1 MLELAKWYLLI
12 GVCMSIYVFLGFLL
26 VRHRIE
32 NPVSF
37 SDCVTTAGVSVFLW
51 PVCFISIVMEWGSM
65 AHLVT
70 ERPFPFSSSSLEEA
84 IDRNQE
90 EKNEDKN
97 QEDKKEDEDLD
108 EDLFNPIA
116 FGSRGSQNA
125 ALEKEREEFID
136 DPVLS
141 SFLRE
146 RAAFIRGA
154 VRKPGAYPVGEGTS
168 LDSIVSAAGGL
179 SLEANV
185 NNIEITSKGLHGV
198 TRKKID
204 TAIER
209 PADVMVG
216 PGDAVR
222 VMQRFQKIKDNS
234 VQIMGEV
241 NQGQALLR
249 SNARPNED
257 IWISGCLGD
266 AALVLAHQQQ
276 RIKLQPVEVEQCL
289 PALLTPTPRI
299 KLGQQLINY
308 ANSAI
313 DISDGLLADLGHIL
327 DCSDV
332 GAIINIDAIPCSGI
346 LQNYLPHPD
355 VINCLLAGGDDY
367 ELCFTASTINRL
379 EIERLSSELSLP
391 LTRIGKTTAI
401 KGLKVLDSDGSELTQ
416 ENKGYEHFY
425 T

>member
-1 MLELAKWYLLI
+1 MIQFHVFFDLPNPYNPAVLTEFEIIRHYFCQASPTAELGVGDDAAIIALPLGKELVVSTDTLVSGQHFFADADPLKLGHKSLAVNLSDMAAMGATPRWAMLAITLPKQLIKENNQWISEFSKGFYKLAQEYQVALI
-12 GVCMSIYVFLGFLL
+12 GG
-26 VRHRIE
+26 
-32 NPVSF
+32 
-37 SDCVTTAGVSVFLW
+37 DTTSGPL
-51 PVCFISIVMEWGSM
+51 
-65 AHLVT
+65 
-70 ERPFPFSSSSLEEA
+70 
-84 IDRNQE
+84 
-90 EKNEDKN
+90 
-97 QEDKKEDEDLD
+97 
-108 EDLFNPIA
+108 
-116 FGSRGSQNA
+116 
-125 ALEKEREEFID
+125 
-136 DPVLS
+136 
-141 SFLRE
+141 
-146 RAAFIRGA
+146 
-154 VRKPGAYPVGEGTS
+154 
-168 LDSIVSAAGGL
+168 
-179 SLEANV
+179 
-185 NNIEITSKGLHGV
+185 NIC
-198 TRKKID
+198 
-204 TAIER
+204 
-209 PADVMVG
+209 
-216 PGDAVR
+216 
-222 VMQRFQKIKDNS
+222 

-276 RIKLQPVEVEQCL
+276 RIKLQSVEVEQCL

-299 KLGQQLINY
+299 ELGQQLINY

-332 GAIINIDAIPCSGI
+332 GAIINIDAIACSGV

-367 ELCFTASTINRL
+367 ELCFTTSIINRL
-379 EIERLSSELSLP
+379 EIERLSSELSIP